1 MSSCLCKS
9 KEVSCPCQDIISAKR
24 KADNPLQ
31 LMRSRYVAFAT
42 GASDYLYQTSS
53 NKLKLELTEQDL
65 KAACM
70 SCHFIG
76 LTIVEATDTTVEFK
90 ADFIADGYL
99 QQIHEQSNFVI
110 EDEHWKYDS
119 GELFDTPIIKIE
131 RNEQCP
137 CGSGKKF
144 KKCHAK

>member
-9 KEVSCPCQDIISAKR
+9 KEVACPCQDIISGQR

-42 GASDYLYQTSS
+42 GASGYLYQTSS
-53 NKLKLELTEQDL
+53 SKLKLELTESDL
-65 KAACM
+65 KAACE
-70 SCHFIG
+70 SCKFIG
-76 LTIVEATDTTVEFK
+76 LAIVEATDTAVEFK

-99 QQIHEQSNFVI
+99 QQIHEQSYFVI
-110 EDEHWKYDS
+110 EDDDWKYDS